1 MGFIHNKLRNRLKD
15 AKVMKL
21 LYVHINM
28 KQLDKK
34 RKADN
39 LPDADDEDI
48 DFPHEWDREEE

>member
-1 MGFIHNKLRNRLKD
+1 
-15 AKVMKL
+15 MKL